1 MKYHLLAIPVG
12 AELLLNASF
21 AILGVAASSLVPWH
35 RENLVDSCVQ
45 LLLGFSAC
53 CCALWPARSGGGAGA
68 GSNTNGL
75 TGRLLPDSS
84 SSSSSS
90 SSSASSNHP
99 TGDMSLEHAKGCL
112 LANLVSFG
120 FLIGAYMSANVHPHL
135 LDSPIFVAYISSFT
149 GSMSN
154 LEGMVSYSMVL
165 FRRRRRF
172 DGMVV
177 YVANA
182 VVATGAMLLIR
193 TAMLF
198 SEQTQPASA
207 RSSSHIV
214 VGAGGA

>member
-90 SSSASSNHP
+90 SSSAP
-99 TGDMSLEHAKGCL
+99 
-112 LANLVSFG
+112 
-120 FLIGAYMSANVHPHL
+120 SA
-135 LDSPIFVAYISSFT
+135 VAC
-149 GSMSN
+149 
-154 LEGMVSYSMVL
+154 
-165 FRRRRRF
+165 
-172 DGMVV
+172 
-177 YVANA
+177 
-182 VVATGAMLLIR
+182 
-193 TAMLF
+193 
-198 SEQTQPASA
+198 ASA
-207 RSSSHIV
+207 RWRNLP
-214 VGAGGA
+214 VGLMWGVAYLG